1 MRTGIMAPRSVLVL
15 ALATAS
21 SALQGPSCR
30 SLRVAPAR
38 AAVKTALLSD
48 YVLDLE
54 QKCAAGSRDACDAV
68 DQLDQFAKTL
78 EERLARRAKA
88 GELLRAAGPPSV
100 AAPAAPAPAST
111 AANFAPTPTPDS
123 VEAALIRLFDSYDQ
137 TKSGA
142 VALDA
147 FTSRWVSERMRT
159 VSRENDLTGTERTWE
174 ARQARA
180 GARRITRLFKGQ
192 GGRMTQKQF
201 VEAFIVDYDKRIA
214 KGLPESRAVAEILTN
229 MPQRALFQEMYGSE

>member
-1 MRTGIMAPRSVLVL
+1 MARPVVLLVL
-15 ALATAS
+15 AQTTN
-21 SALQGPSCR
+21 ALLKPSCLP
-30 SLRVAPAR
+30 LRAPPSH
-38 AAVKTALLSD
+38 AVKSALLSD

-54 QKCAAGSRDACDAV
+54 KRCGAGDGDACDAIA
-68 DQLDQFAKTL
+68 QLDTFAKSL
-78 EERLARRAKA
+78 EERRARRAKA
-88 GELLRAAGPPSV
+88 AELLRAAGPPSV
-100 AAPAAPAPAST
+100 AIAPSTPAPAST
-111 AANFAPTPTPDS
+111 AANFAPTPKPDS

-159 VSRENDLTGTERTWE
+159 VSRENDLTGTDRTWE

-180 GARRITRLFKGQ
+180 GARRITRVFSKK
-192 GGRMTQKQF
+192 GGRMTQREF
-201 VEAFIVDYDKRIA
+201 VEAFAAEYGKRIQR
-214 KGLPESRAVAEILTN
+214 GLPPSRAVAEILTN

>member
-1 MRTGIMAPRSVLVL
+1 MMARACTLLVL
-15 ALATAS
+15 AHTTN
-21 SALQGPSCR
+21 ALLKPTCR
-30 SLRVAPAR
+30 VPR
-38 AAVKTALLSD
+38 AAPTRAVKSALLSD

-54 QKCAAGSRDACDAV
+54 KRCSGGDGEACDAIA
-68 DQLDQFAKTL
+68 QLDGFAKSL
-78 EERLARRAKA
+78 EQKRARRAKA
-88 GELLRAAGPPSV
+88 AELLRAAGPPSV
-100 AAPAAPAPAST
+100 ATAPAAPAPAST
-111 AANFAPTPTPDS
+111 AANFAPTPKPDS

-180 GARRITRLFKGQ
+180 GARRITRVFSKK
-192 GGRMTQKQF
+192 GGRMTQREF
-201 VEAFIVDYDKRIA
+201 VEAFAAEYGKRIQR
-214 KGLPESRAVAEILTN
+214 GLPQSRAVAEILTN

>member
-1 MRTGIMAPRSVLVL
+1 MAPRILGL
-15 ALATAS
+15 ITCTA
-21 SALQGPSCR
+21 ALQAPLSR
-30 SLRVAPAR
+30 PPRAAPAR
-38 AAVKTALLSD
+38 AVKSALLSD

-54 QKCAAGSRDACDAV
+54 KRCSGGDGDACDAIA
-68 DQLDQFAKTL
+68 QLDGFAKSL
-78 EERLARRAKA
+78 EQKRARRAKA
-88 GELLRAAGPPSV
+88 AELLRAAGPPSV
-100 AAPAAPAPAST
+100 ATAPATPAPAST
-111 AANFAPTPTPDS
+111 AANFAPTPQPDS

-180 GARRITRLFKGQ
+180 GARRITRVFSKK
-192 GGRMTQKQF
+192 GGRMTQREF
-201 VEAFIVDYDKRIA
+201 VEAFAAEYGKRIQR
-214 KGLPESRAVAEILTN
+214 GLPQSRAVAEILTN

>member
-1 MRTGIMAPRSVLVL
+1 MMARPVVLLVL
-15 ALATAS
+15 AQTAS
-21 SALQGPSCR
+21 SLLRPVCRNLRAPPSR
-30 SLRVAPAR
+30 
-38 AAVKTALLSD
+38 AVKSALLSD

-54 QKCAAGSRDACDAV
+54 RRCGAGDGDACDAV
-68 DQLDQFAKTL
+68 AQLDAFAKSL
-78 EERLARRAKA
+78 EEKRDRRKKA
-88 GELLRAAGPPSV
+88 AELLRAAGPPTI
-100 AAPAAPAPAST
+100 ATAPATPAPAS
-111 AANFAPTPTPDS
+111 AENFAPTPQPDS

-180 GARRITRLFKGQ
+180 GARRITRVFSKK
-192 GGRMTQKQF
+192 GGRMTQREF
-201 VEAFIVDYDKRIA
+201 VEAFAADYARRIER
-214 KGLPESRAVAEILTN
+214 GLPQSRAVAEILTN

>member
-1 MRTGIMAPRSVLVL
+1 MRASCCTLLVL
-15 ALATAS
+15 AQTALA
-21 SALQGPSCR
+21 LLPSCR
-30 SLRVAPAR
+30 VPR
-38 AAVKTALLSD
+38 AAPTRAVKSALLSD

-54 QKCAAGSRDACDAV
+54 KRCSGGDGDACEAIA
-68 DQLDQFAKTL
+68 QLDAFARSL
-78 EERLARRAKA
+78 EQKRDLRKKA
-88 GELLRAAGPPSV
+88 AELLRAAGPPTIATTQST
-100 AAPAAPAPAST
+100 PAPAS
-111 AANFAPTPTPDS
+111 AENFAPTPKPDS

-180 GARRITRLFKGQ
+180 GARRITRVFSKK
-192 GGRMTQKQF
+192 GGRMTQREF
-201 VEAFIVDYDKRIA
+201 VEAFAADYAKRIQR
-214 KGLPESRAVAEILTN
+214 GLPPSRAVAEILTN

>member
-1 MRTGIMAPRSVLVL
+1 MMARRWRLLVL
-15 ALATAS
+15 AQTTV
-21 SALQGPSCR
+21 ALLKPHCA
-30 SLRVAPAR
+30 SLRAPPSR
-38 AAVKTALLSD
+38 AVKSALLSD

-54 QKCAAGSRDACDAV
+54 RRCGAGDGDACDAIA
-68 DQLDQFAKTL
+68 QLDAFARSL
-78 EERLARRAKA
+78 EQKRDRRKKA
-88 GELLRAAGPPSV
+88 AELLRAAGPPTIATTQST
-100 AAPAAPAPAST
+100 PAPAS
-111 AANFAPTPTPDS
+111 AENFAPTPKPDS

-180 GARRITRLFKGQ
+180 GARRITRVFSKK
-192 GGRMTQKQF
+192 GGRMTQREF
-201 VEAFIVDYDKRIA
+201 VEAFSAEYGKRIER
-214 KGLPESRAVAEILTN
+214 GLPQSRAVAEILTN

>member
-1 MRTGIMAPRSVLVL
+1 MRASCCTLLVL
-15 ALATAS
+15 AQTAR
-21 SALQGPSCR
+21 ALLRPSCR
-30 SLRVAPAR
+30 VPRAPPSR
-38 AAVKTALLSD
+38 AVKSALLSD

-54 QKCAAGSRDACDAV
+54 RRCGAGDGDACDAIA
-68 DQLDQFAKTL
+68 QLDTFAKSL
-78 EERLARRAKA
+78 EERRDRRKKA
-88 GELLRAAGPPSV
+88 AELLRAAGPPTI
-100 AAPAAPAPAST
+100 ATAPATPAPAS
-111 AANFAPTPTPDS
+111 AENFAPTPKPDS

-180 GARRITRLFKGQ
+180 GARRITRVFGKK
-192 GGRMTQKQF
+192 GGRMTQREF
-201 VEAFIVDYDKRIA
+201 VEAFAADYGRRIA
-214 KGLPESRAVAEILTN
+214 RGLPPSRAVAEILTN

>member
-1 MRTGIMAPRSVLVL
+1 MAPRILGL
-15 ALATAS
+15 ITCTAALRAPLSRPPRA
-21 SALQGPSCR
+21 
-30 SLRVAPAR
+30 APAR
-38 AAVKTALLSD
+38 AVKAALLSD

-54 QKCAAGSRDACDAV
+54 QRCGAGDADACDAIA
-68 DQLDQFAKTL
+68 QLDAFAKSL
-78 EERLARRAKA
+78 EQRRDRRKKA
-88 GELLRAAGPPSV
+88 AELLRAAGPPAV
-100 AAPAAPAPAST
+100 ATPSKPAPAAAE
-111 AANFAPTPTPDS
+111 NFAPTPKPDS

-180 GARRITRLFKGQ
+180 GARRITRVFSKK
-192 GGRMTQKQF
+192 GGRMTQREF
-201 VEAFIVDYDKRIA
+201 VEAFAADYAKRIER
-214 KGLPESRAVAEILTN
+214 GLPQSRAVAEILTN

>member
-1 MRTGIMAPRSVLVL
+1 MAPRILGLVTCTA
-15 ALATAS
+15 ALRAPLSRPPRA
-21 SALQGPSCR
+21 
-30 SLRVAPAR
+30 APAR
-38 AAVKTALLSD
+38 AVKAALLSD

-54 QKCAAGSRDACDAV
+54 KRCGEGNEDACDAIA
-68 DQLDQFAKTL
+68 QLDAFARSL
-78 EERLARRAKA
+78 EQKRDRRKKA
-88 GELLRAAGPPSV
+88 AELLRAAGPPSV
-100 AAPAAPAPAST
+100 ATAPTQPAPAS
-111 AANFAPTPTPDS
+111 AENFAPTPAPDS

-180 GARRITRLFKGQ
+180 GARRITRVFSKK
-192 GGRMTQKQF
+192 GGRMTQREF
-201 VEAFIVDYDKRIA
+201 VAAFAADYGRRIER
-214 KGLPESRAVAEILTN
+214 GLPQSRAVAEVLTN

>member
-1 MRTGIMAPRSVLVL
+1 ML
-15 ALATAS
+15 AQTAR
-21 SALQGPSCR
+21 ALLRPSCR
-30 SLRVAPAR
+30 VPR
-38 AAVKTALLSD
+38 AAPTRAVKSALLSD

-54 QKCAAGSRDACDAV
+54 KRCSGGDGDACDAIA
-68 DQLDQFAKTL
+68 QLDTFAKSL
-78 EERLARRAKA
+78 EQKRDRRKKA
-88 GELLRAAGPPSV
+88 AELLRAAGPPTV
-100 AAPAAPAPAST
+100 ATPPTPAPAS
-111 AANFAPTPTPDS
+111 AENFAPTPAPDS

-180 GARRITRLFKGQ
+180 GARRITRVFSKK
-192 GGRMTQKQF
+192 GGRMTQREF
-201 VEAFIVDYDKRIA
+201 VEAFAADYGRRIA
-214 KGLPESRAVAEILTN
+214 RGLPPSRAVAEILTN

>member
-1 MRTGIMAPRSVLVL
+1 MMARRWRLLVL
-15 ALATAS
+15 AQTAR
-21 SALQGPSCR
+21 ALLRPSCR
-30 SLRVAPAR
+30 VPRAPPSH
-38 AAVKTALLSD
+38 AVKSALLSD

-54 QKCAAGSRDACDAV
+54 TRCNGGDGDACEAIA
-68 DQLDQFAKTL
+68 QLDAFAKSL
-78 EERLARRAKA
+78 EQKRDRRKKA
-88 GELLRAAGPPSV
+88 AELLRAAGPPTV
-100 AAPAAPAPAST
+100 ATISSTPAPAS
-111 AANFAPTPTPDS
+111 AENFAPTPKPDS

-180 GARRITRLFKGQ
+180 GARRITRVFSKK
-192 GGRMTQKQF
+192 GGRMTQREF
-201 VEAFIVDYDKRIA
+201 VEAFAGDYGRRIER
-214 KGLPESRAVAEILTN
+214 GLPQSRAVAEILTN